1 MDKRIGAQLFTL
13 RDHLKTIKDF
23 DETCKRVAEM
33 GYKTVQISGTPLGAK
48 EMREV
53 LDKYGLICLTTHRSA
68 DDFINKI
75 DEVIEYN
82 KTLGCELCGMGIM
95 PIEAAKSKEE
105 LDKFI
110 ADMNKVCERL
120 KTEGM
125 YFGYH
130 NHGFEFTKLDGKLIY
145 DYLID
150 ETAPEVFN
158 FIVDTY
164 WVQYG
169 GLDPAKLIEKLGKRA
184 MAIHFKDFGVEIQ
197 ERTVPVI
204 KEVGQGNLCWDGII
218 EACEKAGSLFA
229 LVEQDSNWINNDPFL
244 AMKMSYEFL
253 CEKGFN

>member
-13 RDHLKTIKDF
+13 RDHLKTIEDF
-23 DETCKRVAEM
+23 DATCKRVAEM

-82 KTLGCELCGMGIM
+82 KTLGCDLCGMGIM

-110 ADMNKVCERL
+110 SDMNKVCERL
-120 KTEGM
+120 KAEGM

-130 NHGFEFTKLDGKLIY
+130 NHGFEFVKLEGKTIY

-150 ETAPEVFN
+150 ETDPEVFN

-169 GLDPAKLIEKLGKRA
+169 GLNPAKLIEKLGKRA

-204 KEVGQGNLCWDGII
+204 KEVGEGNLCWEEII
-218 EACEKAGSLFA
+218 DACEKAGSLFA
-229 LVEQDSNWINNDPFL
+229 LVEQDSNWKDNDPFL
-244 AMKMSYEFL
+244 SMKMSYDFL

>member
-13 RDHLKTIKDF
+13 RDHLKTIEDF
-23 DETCKRVAEM
+23 DATCKRVAEM

-82 KTLGCELCGMGIM
+82 KSLGCDLCGMGIM
-95 PIEAAKSKEE
+95 PIEAAKSKAE

-120 KTEGM
+120 KAEEM

-130 NHGFEFTKLDGKLIY
+130 NHGFEFVKLDGKLIY
-145 DYLID
+145 DRLIE
-150 ETAPEVFN
+150 ETDPEVFN

-169 GLDPAKLIEKLGKRA
+169 GLNPAKLIEKLGKRA

-204 KEVGQGNLCWDGII
+204 KEVGEGNLCWEEII
-218 EACEKAGSLFA
+218 EACEKAGSRWA
-229 LVEQDSNWINNDPFL
+229 LVEQDSNWQDNDPFL
-244 AMKMSYEFL
+244 SMKMSYDFL

>member
-13 RDHLKTIKDF
+13 RDHLKTIEDF
-23 DETCKRVAEM
+23 DTTCKRVAEM

-82 KTLGCELCGMGIM
+82 KTLGCDLCGMGIM
-95 PIEAAKSKEE
+95 PIEAAKDKAE

-110 ADMNKVCERL
+110 ADMNKACKRIKE
-120 KTEGM
+120 EGM

-130 NHGFEFTKLDGKLIY
+130 NHGFEFVKLDGKLIY

-150 ETAPEVFN
+150 ETDPEVFN

-169 GLDPAKLIEKLGKRA
+169 GLNPAKLIEKLGKRA

-204 KEVGQGNLCWDGII
+204 KEVGEGNLCWEEII
-218 EACEKAGSLFA
+218 DACEKAGSQFA
-229 LVEQDSNWINNDPFL
+229 LVEQDSNWQDNDPFL
-244 AMKMSYEFL
+244 SMKMSYDFL

>member
-13 RDHLKTIKDF
+13 RNHIKTIEDF
-23 DETCKRVAEM
+23 DTTCKRVSEM

-53 LDKYGLICLTTHRSA
+53 LDKYGLICLTTHRNA
-68 DDFINKI
+68 EDFINKI

-82 KTLGCELCGMGIM
+82 KTLGCDLCGMGIM
-95 PIEAAKSKEE
+95 PIEAAKDKAE

-110 ADMNKVCERL
+110 ADMNKVCEKL
-120 KTEGM
+120 KEAGM

-130 NHGFEFTKLDGKLIY
+130 NHGFEFVKLDGKTIY

-150 ETAPEVFN
+150 ETDPEVFN

-169 GLDPAKLIEKLGKRA
+169 GLNPAKLIEKLGKRA
-184 MAIHFKDFGVEIQ
+184 MAIHFKDFGVEIG
-197 ERTVPVI
+197 ERTVPCI
-204 KEVGQGNLCWDGII
+204 KEVGQGNLCWDSII
-218 EACEKAGSLFA
+218 EACEKAGSRFA
-229 LVEQDSNWINNDPFL
+229 LVEQDSNWQDDDPFL
-244 AMKMSYEFL
+244 SMKMSYDFL

>member
-1 MDKRIGAQLFTL
+1 
-13 RDHLKTIKDF
+13 
-23 DETCKRVAEM
+23 
-33 GYKTVQISGTPLGAK
+33 
-48 EMREV
+48 
-53 LDKYGLICLTTHRSA
+53 
-68 DDFINKI
+68 
-75 DEVIEYN
+75 
-82 KTLGCELCGMGIM
+82 MGIM

-110 ADMNKVCERL
+110 SDMNKVCERL
-120 KTEGM
+120 KAEGM

-130 NHGFEFTKLDGKLIY
+130 NHGFEFVKLEGKTIY

-150 ETAPEVFN
+150 ETDPEVFN

-169 GLDPAKLIEKLGKRA
+169 GLNPAKLIEKLGKRA

-204 KEVGQGNLCWDGII
+204 KEVGEGNLCWEEII
-218 EACEKAGSLFA
+218 DACEKAGSLFA
-229 LVEQDSNWINNDPFL
+229 LVEQDSNWKDNDPFL
-244 AMKMSYEFL
+244 SMKMSYDFL